1 MPTLIGCY
9 SDEAMAVPG
18 FQKTLLPIL
27 RFVSDGLDHRAADTL
42 AYVQT
47 QFELN
52 EEDLADR
59 LPNGRTRLMDRVLW
73 AITYLRKSCLIES
86 VAWGVFKIT
95 ERGRSLLAEKPSSLT
110 LKDLERY
117 PEYLEFKGKGKPD
130 GGLHD
135 LGAPATQ
142 ETPEEE
148 LQRTFIAIRNRLEV
162 ELLDAFKTATPAFF
176 EKTVV
181 SLLVAM
187 GYGGSIEDA
196 GRTTKRTGDDGIDG
210 VIKEDRLG
218 LDVIHIQAK
227 RYTNTVVGRPEIQNF
242 AGSLEGQR
250 GRKGVFI
257 TTSTFSTEAREYVSR
272 IEKKIILLDGTDLAK
287 LCVDFGIGV
296 LNQTSY
302 IVKKIDPDYF
312 DEG

>member
-1 MPTLIGCY
+1 M
-9 SDEAMAVPG
+9 SVPG

-27 RFVSDGLDHRAADTL
+27 QFVSDGEHHRPADTL

-47 QFELN
+47 QFELT
-52 EEDLADR
+52 EEDLIDR

-86 VAWGVFKIT
+86 VSWGVFKIT
-95 ERGRSLLAEKPSSLT
+95 DRGRALLAEKPKGLSS
-110 LKDLERY
+110 KDLERY
-117 PEYLEFKGKGKPD
+117 PEYLEFKGNRSKND
-130 GGLHD
+130 VRSQD
-135 LGAPATQ
+135 LDTATTQ

-148 LQRTFIAIRNRLEV
+148 LQRTFNAIRKRLEV
-162 ELLDAFKTATPAFF
+162 ELLDAFKTASPTFF
-176 EKTVV
+176 EKVV
-181 SLLVAM
+181 VNLLVAM

-196 GRTTKRTGDDGIDG
+196 GRTTRRTGDDGIDG

-227 RYTNTVVGRPEIQNF
+227 RWVSNAVGRPEVQTF

-257 TTSTFSTEAREYVSR
+257 TTSTFSQEAKEYVSR
-272 IEKKIILLDGTDLAK
+272 IEKKIILIDGLELAK

-296 LNQTSY
+296 HDQTSY
-302 IVKKIDPDYF
+302 VVRKIDPDF
-312 DEG
+312 FAEV